1 MDKIRKC
8 FLWADSTELTGGK
21 CKVNWTKSCMPKELG
36 GLGVLNLEKF
46 ARALRLRWL
55 WHDWVSPNKPWVSM
69 ELPCD
74 ETDRLVFAACTT
86 IRIGN
91 GRKASFWKSS
101 WVQGRRPKDIAPL
114 LYVKSEKKNRVVAD
128 ALHDNN
134 WIRDLDH
141 KTGFTVQHFIQ
152 FATQWNLIRNVHLLD
167 NQDDSITWKLTASG
181 VYTAASAYRAQFLGC
196 TKAPRICSI

>member
-1 MDKIRKC
+1 
-8 FLWADSTELTGGK
+8 
-21 CKVNWTKSCMPKELG
+21 
-36 GLGVLNLEKF
+36 
-46 ARALRLRWL
+46 
-55 WHDWVSPNKPWVSM
+55 M
-69 ELPCD
+69 ELSCD

-101 WVQGRRPKDIAPL
+101 WVQRRRPKDIAPL
-114 LYVKSEKKNRVVAD
+114 LYVKSKKKNRVVAD

-134 WIRDLDH
+134 WIRDLNH
-141 KTGFTVQHFIQ
+141 RTGFAVQHFIQ

-167 NQDDSITWKLTASG
+167 NQDDSITWKLTSSG

-196 TKAPRICSI
+196 TKEPRIWSIWKTWALPKAKFFT

>member
-1 MDKIRKC
+1 
-8 FLWADSTELTGGK
+8 
-21 CKVNWTKSCMPKELG
+21 MPKELG
-36 GLGVLNLEKF
+36 GLGVLNFEKF

-114 LYVKSEKKNRVVAD
+114 LYVKSKKKNRVVAD

-141 KTGFTVQHFIQ
+141 RTEFTVQHFIQ
-152 FATQWNLIRNVHLLD
+152 FAT
-167 NQDDSITWKLTASG
+167 
-181 VYTAASAYRAQFLGC
+181 
-196 TKAPRICSI
+196 